1 MELNYYKRYCKDIE
15 KVENFSKALADSFNS
30 WCIHH
35 RLETSTS
42 DGKRREVNISAAE
55 LKALDMYWDRP
66 AEELIFLTKAEHE
79 ILHKKGKPGPSK
91 GKPAWNKGKKGI
103 YSEETIKKMSE
114 AKKGRQLRLG
124 CKHSEETKKKL
135 SEAKKGKNNPAFG
148 MHWYHND
155 VENIRAK
162 ECPDGFVPGMLK

>member
-1 MELNYYKRYCKDIE
+1 MKHSFEKYCKDYKNIE
-15 KVENFSKALADSFNS
+15 NYDKAAADDFKG
-30 WCIHH
+30 WHCHH
-35 RLETSTS
+35 RLETHTP
-42 DGKRREVNISAAE
+42 DGERRAVDIPQAE
-55 LKALDMYWDRP
+55 LKSSGMYYNRP
-66 AEELIFLTKAEHE
+66 ASELIFLTTREHNAF
-79 ILHKKGKPGPSK
+79 KKGKPGPSK

-103 YSEETIKKMSE
+103 YSEETIKRMSE

-124 CKHSEETKKKL
+124 CKHSEETTKKL

-162 ECPDGFVPGMLK
+162 ECPEGFIPGRL